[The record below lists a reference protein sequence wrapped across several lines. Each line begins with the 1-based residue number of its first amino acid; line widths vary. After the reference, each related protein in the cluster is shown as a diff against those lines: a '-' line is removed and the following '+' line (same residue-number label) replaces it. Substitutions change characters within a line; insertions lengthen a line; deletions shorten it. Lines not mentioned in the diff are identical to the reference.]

1 MRLWVQFFEAFGFK
15 TTKKMTLLENNA
27 EVCNCC
33 TFCEEMCTP
42 QIPLSNWVKNRS
54 PFRHE
59 KKPEVHTYSD
69 MADAAFDAWIVIEVG
84 LRREE
89 GLLRGIDSENDL
101 ARVLREVVWPT
112 LNDEF
117 KENIQEHQETYSKAK
132 EAHGAARETCA
143 NFKRFLDKKA
153 GGTANYDFSVED
165 EGDRYDKDGKR
176 KVTLQGYVEQWQR
189 LIGARRAFKVAI
201 ADLRDL
207 LERCVEDIIP
217 PDERIVGNMTW
228 SQKQLDDM
236 YEEETKLKDAD
247 EHELK
252 HVLLRRIKFGE
263 QRAAERLESRRQD
276 LGVGKQW
283 IGGWGLGGGGF
294 GSATIWVKQDSQ
306 GRIVD
311 VSLPTAHSASFFSFV
326 L

>member
-1 MRLWVQFFEAFGFK
+1 
-15 TTKKMTLLENNA
+15 
-27 EVCNCC
+27 
-33 TFCEEMCTP
+33 
-42 QIPLSNWVKNRS
+42 
-54 PFRHE
+54 
-59 KKPEVHTYSD
+59 

-252 HVLLRRIKFGE
+252 HVLLPRIKFGE

-311 VSLPTAHSASFFSFV
+311 RIAVKDTILRDWMWDHNTD
-326 L
+326 